1 LDADRGDEKAENARS
16 DAQTNIARQSSQEFS
31 RKQNYPREQGNTHGH
46 GHQARSQFRAFSFS
60 GFASVQDQVRDDA
73 RSDQQWHGKRN
84 DDLSISRLGFAQR
97 ADFRCDCEVGEIR
110 LPCARILS

>member
-1 LDADRGDEKAENARS
+1 VRRENCVLAAPANVLTPSTAPTCRLRY
-16 DAQTNIARQSSQEFS
+16 ATI
-31 RKQNYPREQGNTHGH
+31 
-46 GHQARSQFRAFSFS
+46 GHQARSQFRAFSFP

-110 LPCARILS
+110 LPCTRILS